1 MGRKRFDHF
10 HVELCCALDQL
21 IPRYALWME
30 MRERGLCPDELG
42 NEALLAFFDRHLN
55 AFLAHRGSAFGP
67 RAYRQL
73 RRRLERYDPLVAT
86 PYELMERLAAY

>member
-1 MGRKRFDHF
+1 MARKRFDHF

-30 MRERGLCPDELG
+30 MRERGLHPEELG
-42 NEALLAFFDRHLN
+42 TQALLVFFDQHLN
-55 AFLAHRGSAFGP
+55 AFLAHRGTHFGP
-67 RAYRQL
+67 RARGRL

-86 PYELMERLAAY
+86 PYELMERLAAC